1 MWFSNSFR
9 MFLISET
16 SVQFSHSVVSDS
28 LRSQELQHARPP
40 CPLPTPEV
48 YPNSCPSSWWCHPA
62 ISFSVI
68 SFSCPNPSQHQGL
81 FQWVNSL
88 HEVAKVLE
96 FQLQHQSGDQKH
108 LALFFLMFF
117 QKWPGCL
124 IFFSIKHF
132 GMLKLLKRSSLGK
145 STEWHP
151 DYGDQEGLHL
161 KTDKEVSHPFKHFAP
176 HLLWVQIWCI
186 NRSNSIWW
194 PIKNILGTS
203 YAIAWAQEYKWS
215 SLSEDSVSD
224 NFPTS

>member
-1 MWFSNSFR
+1 MDCSTPGLPAHYQLPKFTQTDVHR
-9 MFLISET
+9 VGDAI
-16 SVQFSHSVVSDS
+16 QPSH
-28 LRSQELQHARPP
+28 
-40 CPLPTPEV
+40 PL
-48 YPNSCPSSWWCHPA
+48 SSPSPA
-62 ISFSVI
+62 
-68 SFSCPNPSQHQGL
+68 PNPSQHQGL

-96 FQLQHQSGDQKH
+96 FQLQHQSGGQKH
-108 LALFFLMFF
+108 QALFFNV
-117 QKWPGCL
+117 
-124 IFFSIKHF
+124 FSKMTRLPDILFYKTF

-151 DYGDQEGLHL
+151 DYGDQEGLYL

-215 SLSEDSVSD
+215 SLFEDSVSD
-224 NFPTS
+224 NFPTTKIYL

>member
-1 MWFSNSFR
+1 
-9 MFLISET
+9 
-16 SVQFSHSVVSDS
+16 
-28 LRSQELQHARPP
+28 
-40 CPLPTPEV
+40 
-48 YPNSCPSSWWCHPA
+48 
-62 ISFSVI
+62 
-68 SFSCPNPSQHQGL
+68 
-81 FQWVNSL
+81 
-88 HEVAKVLE
+88 
-96 FQLQHQSGDQKH
+96 
-108 LALFFLMFF
+108 
-117 QKWPGCL
+117 
-124 IFFSIKHF
+124 
-132 GMLKLLKRSSLGK
+132 MLKLLKRSSLGK